1 MKFKTTTNLSGTVPL
16 AKYVNDKTYY
26 RHAIQPEI
34 YSGSDLVLSLVDDE
48 QNVILLSASCT
59 VSVRPI
65 GREKIEKQLTEQSCM
80 KFQYMECPREKKNKK
95 NKKKT
100 PCLQTGLGDI
110 PANNE
115 EDEVDTEEENF
126 FI

>member
-65 GREKIEKQLTEQSCM
+65 GREKIEKQLTKSC
-80 KFQYMECPREKKNKK
+80 
-95 NKKKT
+95 
-100 PCLQTGLGDI
+100 LGDI